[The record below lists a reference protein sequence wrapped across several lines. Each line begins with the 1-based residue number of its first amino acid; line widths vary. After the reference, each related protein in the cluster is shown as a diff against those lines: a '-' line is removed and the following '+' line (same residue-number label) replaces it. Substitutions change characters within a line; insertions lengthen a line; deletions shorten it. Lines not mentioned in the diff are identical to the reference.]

1 MLLSEWR
8 LEQYCVIGVESAY
21 QPERTKHGALFAVMV
36 QILLSITSVAV
47 QFVSEPEICQG
58 AEFELRV
65 DARVRVQRPLRI
77 CLECRSKSK
86 NRDKST
92 YLYCPC

>member
-1 MLLSEWR
+1 MAR
-8 LEQYCVIGVESAY
+8 V
-21 QPERTKHGALFAVMV
+21 FAIQV
-36 QILLSITSVAV
+36 QGFVGITSVAV
-47 QFVSEPEICQG
+47 QIVSEPEICQG

-86 NRDKST
+86 KCDKQLTFIVRVMVSSFTVARD
-92 YLYCPC
+92 PVF